1 MFRPGF
7 LRIPGLTHNTANGNS
22 GPQESDNTRAPEYPG
37 APNRGRVLP
46 RGNAPAFPG
55 AQPNDRVVLP
65 DKAPAFPQG
74 IGLQEP
80 VAGANPPARSEA
92 EQANMRRRILAALE
106 KRAAPKNATKKVRP
120 TPRIV
125 HVKNTANKTPVA
137 TETPVATVLPSPHN
151 LPQLPSYVAPVSNLL
166 NTKARKAIN
175 ARKAFMLAAARTA
188 APPTAPPTEP
198 PAAPPTAP
206 PTAPPAAPPTAPP
219 AAPNAAPQEAGMAF
233 VSFNRPVG
241 FPAELRLAL
250 QHGQENGA
258 GIPVAGILKEVVKGG
273 VDAVKLLPPTPPPAV
288 EPPAFIDRI
297 RVLLAGLVT
306 DAPGDEQLKIRPV
319 KLQRGTR
326 QGTLSILF
334 NLELFENEDVFSE
347 DTTQLLFFL
356 ASLSVVANA
365 SKEKKANFLKKL
377 RTLSKFDIKGGH
389 KLFIRDDYGNLN
401 LDECIISLLN
411 EELPEPFIQLF
422 KALQL
427 QKTLQARDFIGNLIC
442 LELLYSSGLFSKL
455 DMRSFMSRLANKFE
469 GAEFTINKEEE
480 LYQLQN
486 ARIKA
491 AKNNPNLQVIL
502 QQVLVTQGP
511 YKVTTSSAGH
521 EEWLQATQA
530 NFLKL
535 RELQA
540 ENRRANPGEAVREEY
555 QWVPNDMPK
564 RLAAIASGDPGAMV
578 KPENQVLVRDFTAM
592 TAERVSADRREMLLL
607 LEDIRSFLLTHADDA
622 ADLHTWDTA
631 GFWSRTL
638 FVLNG
643 VLPLVN
649 SGLQYANKLDQLN
662 IATRQLREKQM
673 EESRQLRREG
683 LAAENQKAHEEAL
696 KANKAAQNAESAALR
711 KKFESHMRTWANEQ
725 HEGIVLEARQ
735 AYLDEVDNVL
745 QFAKGRGAE
754 LKAQAN
760 GAVKRIPLTRDGVC
774 GITGT
779 NKACDA
785 WDVFGIRMGG
795 TERAPLLENANI
807 LVDGADTNFNTNL
820 ETALSKLAELRNM
833 MGADPGTFNAGID
846 ALNQI
851 LRDGLQPAADNLSN
865 VANAVNEP
873 GFILANTPQEQNDIL
888 GGGGFDAAGYHTG
901 RLSGQARNL
910 HNAAGVAKAALDVG
924 NAVANALD
932 GMGPPGGPG
941 GGAPGADGRRPP
953 RGGQPANFGSGEG
966 FGVRARARNA
976 PEIVGEIIN
985 RSNPAAYGLRRGDL
999 VPDVLGRVRG
1009 LEDGIVSKVAIPTG
1023 NAAGKALAP
1032 EIVADI
1038 ISGGLGPAVANGIL
1052 EGVTGTR
1059 NLGHDLEAR
1068 LSGVSLAARLA
1079 AATAGGAAAG
1089 AAAAAP
1095 IGAVAGGLAGLG
1107 AGGPLAVGPAALAG
1121 AKATAA
1127 AGAASGAFVAVVGEG
1142 AAIAAEGAALWLLP
1156 GKQAALAKQ
1165 VKPTLRPG
1173 ESMGFD
1179 PTAAAAG
1186 VAVPLVTG
1194 NRRPPSVG
1202 MQNFVPPQ
1210 PTLHAYNAT
1219 GAPVKVS
1226 VLPARQAPAPAP
1238 PPQKPSEFAARPP
1251 FVDPRLVGVLAV
1263 GGTGVSAAL
1272 IDSTVKTFAQQ
1283 VAERRRAATMEAAA
1297 KQRDAAAKWAANK
1310 KRGGMRYTLKAMSG
1324 GTRKISKED
1333 PLVEYVDEL
1342 THATDSWPEIAR
1354 SRFRLTLVRGLLGL
1368 VKNAWAYS

>member
-1 MFRPGF
+1 MFSPGVPGF
-7 LRIPGLTHNTANGNS
+7 PRIPGLTHNTANGNS

-55 AQPNDRVVLP
+55 AHPNDRVVLL
-65 DKAPAFPQG
+65 DKAPAFPQS
-74 IGLQEP
+74 IVLQEP
-80 VAGANPPARSEA
+80 VARANPPARSEA
-92 EQANMRRRILAALE
+92 EQANMRAQAVKALE
-106 KRAAPKNATKKVRP
+106 KRMGPPLSNAATKKVRP
-120 TPRIV
+120 PPRIV
-125 HVKNTANKTPVA
+125 YVKNTANKS
-137 TETPVATVLPSPHN
+137 PVATVLPPPHN
-151 LPQLPSYVAPVSNLL
+151 LPGLPSRVAPVSNPL
-166 NTKARKAIN
+166 NTKARNAIE
-175 ARKAFMLAAARTA
+175 ARRAFMLAAAPP
-188 APPTAPPTEP
+188 APPPAQP
-198 PAAPPTAP
+198 PAPLPAQ
-206 PTAPPAAPPTAPP
+206 PPAPPP
-219 AAPNAAPQEAGMAF
+219 AAPNAAAQEADILKA
-233 VSFNRPVG
+233 
-241 FPAELRLAL
+241 LLLAR
-250 QHGQENGA
+250 GQENGA
-258 GIPVAGILKEVVKGG
+258 GIPVAGGAPFNPELVKILEEAIRGG
-273 VDAVKLLPPTPPPAV
+273 VDAVRLLPPTPPPAV
-288 EPPAFIDRI
+288 EPLVFIGRI
-297 RVLLAGLVT
+297 RGLLAGLVT
-306 DAPGDEQLKIRPV
+306 DAPGDEKLKIRSV
-319 KLQRGTR
+319 KLERGTR
-326 QGTLSILF
+326 QGTLSRLF
-334 NLELFENEDVFSE
+334 NLKLFENEDVFSE

-365 SKEKKANFLKKL
+365 SKEKKENFLKKL

-389 KLFIRDDYGNLN
+389 KLFIRDDDGNLN
-401 LDECIISLLN
+401 LDECIISLLD

-427 QKTLQARDFIGNLIC
+427 QKTLQARDFIGNFNC

-455 DMRSFMSRLANKFE
+455 DMRSFMSRLATKFE
-469 GAEFTINKEEE
+469 GAEFTLNKEEE

-486 ARIKA
+486 ARIRA
-491 AKNNPNLQVIL
+491 AKNNPKLKVLLQR
-502 QQVLVTQGP
+502 VLVTQGP
-511 YKVTTSSAGH
+511 YKFTTSSAGH

-540 ENRRANPGEAVREEY
+540 ENHRANPGEAVRQEY
-555 QWVPNDMPK
+555 QWVPRDMPT
-564 RLAAIASGDPGAMV
+564 RLAAIARGDPGAMV

-607 LEDIRSFLLTHADDA
+607 LRDIRRFLLTHADDA

-662 IATRQLREKQM
+662 IAIRQLREKQM

-696 KANKAAQNAESAALR
+696 KANKAAQNAEITALR
-711 KKFESHMRTWANEQ
+711 KQFESHMRTWANEQ

-735 AYLDEVDNVL
+735 AYLDEVNNVL

-760 GAVKRIPLTRDGVC
+760 GAINRITLTKDAVC
-774 GITGT
+774 GTTGT
-779 NKACDA
+779 NKACEK
-785 WDVFGIRMGG
+785 WDVFGIPVGG
-795 TERAPLLENANI
+795 TERAPLLNNANRI
-807 LVDGADTNFNTNL
+807 VDGADTNFNTNL
-820 ETALSKLAELRNM
+820 ETALSKLGELRNM
-833 MGADPGTFNAGID
+833 MGADPGTFNAGMD

-873 GFILANTPQEQNDIL
+873 GFILANTPQEQNEIL
-888 GGGGFDAAGYHTG
+888 GGGRFNAAGYHAG
-901 RLSGQARNL
+901 RLSGQARAL
-910 HNAAGVAKAALDVG
+910 HNAAGLAKAALDVG

-941 GGAPGADGRRPP
+941 GGAPGADGPRPP
-953 RGGQPANFGSGEG
+953 RGGQPANFGFGEG
-966 FGVRARARNA
+966 FGVRARNA
-976 PEIVGEIIN
+976 PEILDGIIR
-985 RSNPAAYGLRRGDL
+985 RSDPAAYGLRRGDP
-999 VPDVLGRVRG
+999 VPNVLGRARALGDG
-1009 LEDGIVSKVAIPTG
+1009 LVTNVGIPTG

-1032 EIVADI
+1032 EIVAGI
-1038 ISGGLGPAVANGIL
+1038 ISGGLGPAVADGIL

-1059 NLGHDLEAR
+1059 SLGHDLKAR
-1068 LSGVSLAARLA
+1068 LSGVNVAARLA

-1107 AGGPLAVGPAALAG
+1107 AGGPLAAGPAAWAG
-1121 AKATAA
+1121 AKAAA
-1127 AGAASGAFVAVVGEG
+1127 FAGAASGGFVGAVGEG
-1142 AAIAAEGAALWLLP
+1142 AAMAAEGAALWLLP

-1165 VKPTLRPG
+1165 VETTLRPG

-1179 PTAAAAG
+1179 PTAAAGG
-1186 VAVPLVTG
+1186 VPVPLVTG
-1194 NRRPPSVG
+1194 NRRAPNVG
-1202 MQNFVPPQ
+1202 LPKFVPPQ

-1219 GAPVKVS
+1219 GAPLEVS

-1251 FVDPRLVGVLAV
+1251 FVDPRLLGVLAV
-1263 GGTGVSAAL
+1263 GATGVTGAL
-1272 IDSTVKTFAQQ
+1272 IDSTVKTFAQEL
-1283 VAERRRAATMEAAA
+1283 AERRRAATVAAA
-1297 KQRDAAAKWAANK
+1297 AAAAQRAAQK
-1310 KRGGMRYTLKAMSG
+1310 KDKTGGMRYTLKPRSG

-1368 VKNAWAYS
+1368 VKNAWSNS